1 MRRADIEVPNRAV
14 DVDSWARLACY
25 PRSTFYPLSDGTST
39 CYRRITMACFRTC
52 SSCRSRSQA
61 PLCHYALRTISNRA
75 EGTFARLRYILG
87 GDRPSQTTHL
97 TLFPAPIQG
106 AGLEARNIK
115 GGISRLAP
123 PGPKSWLHSLP
134 PILSEMP
141 QTPISSCSKGSRGLS
156 VWPRVLG
163 IFTETLISPS
173 PSLRQRPSR
182 YAIRAG
188 RNFTL
193 IPCFPGGQT

>member
-1 MRRADIEVPNRAV
+1 M
-14 DVDSWARLACY
+14 
-25 PRSTFYPLSDGTST
+25 
-39 CYRRITMACFRTC
+39 
-52 SSCRSRSQA
+52 SRSQA
-61 PLCHYALRTISNRA
+61 PLCLCTLRTISNRA

-123 PGPKSWLHSLP
+123 PAPKHWFHSLP

-163 IFTETLISPS
+163 IFTETTISPS

-188 RNFTL
+188 RNFAGPPRFRGEQT
-193 IPCFPGGQT
+193 IPSPHQPPLGVLRDPCQIAAP